1 MIELF
6 KKVLTTGLG
15 LAFMTKEKIEE
26 LSQEFVEK
34 GKLSEKEAKE
44 LIDEL
49 SKKSKDARKK
59 VEGEIEKIVQASL
72 KKMNLAT
79 RDDLV
84 RLQRQLEQ
92 LNKAMKEKESKD

>member
-44 LIDEL
+44 LIDGL

-59 VEGEIEKIVQASL
+59 VEGEIEKVVHTSL

-84 RLQRQLEQ
+84 RLQRQLEK
-92 LNKAMKEKESKD
+92 LNKALKEKESKD